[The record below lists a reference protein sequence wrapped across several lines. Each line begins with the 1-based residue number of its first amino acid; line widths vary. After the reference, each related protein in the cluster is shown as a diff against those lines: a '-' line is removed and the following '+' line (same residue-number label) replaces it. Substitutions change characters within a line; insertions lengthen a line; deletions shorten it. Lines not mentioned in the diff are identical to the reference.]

1 MFEIMEQMVLVVSGK
16 KKIIFI
22 WQGREELRDRERER
36 ETDYSQRIG
45 SQRIGSQR
53 IG

>member
-1 MFEIMEQMVLVVSGK
+1 MVLVVSGK

-36 ETDYSQRIG
+36 DRLLTEDRLTEDRLTEDRIE
-45 SQRIGSQR
+45 
-53 IG
+53 